1 MGDGANPVGA
11 TGRRWLT
18 RNVAAIALLSLF
30 SDMGHEM
37 VTSVMPFFVMALG
50 GGPGAVGLIEGVS
63 DLFAS
68 LAKIWLPHYSE
79 RTRRRKPLLIAGYLL
94 TALKGVMAFATS
106 WVQVLAV
113 RVIAWVGR
121 GARGPVR
128 DAMLADSVPAAY
140 LGRAFG
146 LHRAADTLGAVLG
159 PLIALGLLAVH
170 WGYRGIL
177 LVSLIPGGLTVLIV
191 LFMVREPA
199 RRAGHGIGF
208 RQSLIALP
216 RDFRRFV
223 AAAGVFGLGNF
234 GPMLLILYARQS
246 LIARQG
252 VHQADSWAIGLYIL
266 FNIAYAACSY
276 PAGLLSERIGKRP
289 LLVLGYLLFALMCV
303 GFLAS
308 VRHVAALAP
317 LFVLGGVY
325 IAIVDTIEGALA
337 AELLPDHVR
346 ATGFGLLGTVS
357 GIGDLMSSLVVG
369 LLWAHVSLASGFIY
383 AAVLATLGAG
393 LLARRPR
400 SRP

>member
-1 MGDGANPVGA
+1 MGV
-11 TGRRWLT
+11 TGRRWFT

-37 VTSVMPFFVMALG
+37 VTSIMPFFVVALG
-50 GGPGAVGLIEGVS
+50 GGSGAVGLIEGVS

-79 RTRRRKPLLIAGYLL
+79 RTGRRKPFLAVGYLL
-94 TALKGVMAFATS
+94 TALKGLMAFATS
-106 WVQVLAV
+106 WAQVLVV
-113 RVIAWVGR
+113 RVVAWVGR

-146 LHRAADTLGAVLG
+146 LHRAADTVGAVMG

-170 WGYRGIL
+170 WGYRGIFL
-177 LVSLIPGGLTVLIV
+177 MSLIPGGVAVLIA
-191 LFMVREPA
+191 LFMVREPSLRPA
-199 RRAGHGIGF
+199 HGIGF
-208 RQSLIALP
+208 RQSLMALP

-234 GPMLLILYARQS
+234 GPMLLIFYARQS
-246 LIARQG
+246 LIASLGAHR
-252 VHQADSWAIGLYIL
+252 ADSRAIALYIL

-276 PAGLLSERIGKRP
+276 PAGLLSERTGKRP

-303 GFLAS
+303 GFLES
-308 VRHVAALAP
+308 VRHVTALVP

-346 ATGFGLLGTVS
+346 ATGFGLLGTIS
-357 GIGDLMSSLVVG
+357 GIGDLVSGLVVG
-369 LLWAHVSLASGFIY
+369 LLWARVSLASGFIY
-383 AAVLATLGAG
+383 AAVLAVLGAV
-393 LLARRPR
+393 LLARWPR
-400 SRP
+400 SRH